1 MICTGDP
8 DTTAGVAVVFDE
20 EEEEEDDLGYS
31 DAEAEGDD
39 DEDEETEEQEEKER
53 TYLAAKNLDGEELDS
68 AESAYSVDVS
78 KIDPHWLQREL
89 NAVFADPNQ
98 AVATE
103 KEILSI
109 LPISDI
115 QECENK
121 LVLILK
127 YENFELA
134 KKILKNRWRLFYCIR
149 LGQAQTTEEKE
160 SIREEMKNTHEGQ
173 EVLELLD
180 ALTSRRNKEK
190 EVTLNVRKEAA
201 TLAAKA
207 QVIARLRST
216 QETEPFHTTLPIRFL
231 FGSKSDGIWQT
242 GQRRDLKICYL
253 FVCAQARDASLRA
266 AEAEDDASALSGGAP
281 GAHRGPSGTSS
292 QGTQRKPTGSVDLQ
306 SIAFHQGGHLM
317 ANAKVKL
324 PDGAQRIETKA
335 SSRSRVHVM

>member
-1 MICTGDP
+1 MPVKWYAVVPFVCPGEP

-20 EEEEEDDLGYS
+20 EDEGEDDYGYS
-31 DAEAEGDD
+31 DMEAEGE
-39 DEDEETEEQEEKER
+39 DEDDEETEEQEEKEK
-53 TYLAAKNLDGEELDS
+53 TYLAAKNLDEEEVDS
-68 AESAYSVDVS
+68 SESAYSVDVS

-89 NAVFADPNQ
+89 NAVFSDPNQ

-109 LPISDI
+109 LPIPDI

-134 KKILKNRWRLFYCIR
+134 KKILKNRWKLFYCIR
-149 LGQAQTTEEKE
+149 LGQAQTTEEKDG
-160 SIREEMKNTHEGQ
+160 IREEMKNTQEGQ

-207 QVIARLRST
+207 QVTIT
-216 QETEPFHTTLPIRFL
+216 QTHPM
-231 FGSKSDGIWQT
+231 
-242 GQRRDLKICYL
+242 
-253 FVCAQARDASLRA
+253 QARGASLGKIFWSRGSNFAVELA
-266 AEAEDDASALSGGAP
+266 AYKYS
-281 GAHRGPSGTSS
+281 PSCRMEGSIFRSS
-292 QGTQRKPTGSVDLQ
+292 T
-306 SIAFHQGGHLM
+306 A
-317 ANAKVKL
+317 
-324 PDGAQRIETKA
+324 
-335 SSRSRVHVM
+335 

>member
-1 MICTGDP
+1 MPVKWYAVVPFVCPGEP

-20 EEEEEDDLGYS
+20 EDEGEDDYGYS
-31 DAEAEGDD
+31 DMEAEGE
-39 DEDEETEEQEEKER
+39 DEDDEETEEQEEKEK
-53 TYLAAKNLDGEELDS
+53 TYLAAKNLDEEEVDS
-68 AESAYSVDVS
+68 SESAYSVDVS

-89 NAVFADPNQ
+89 NAVFSDPNQ

-109 LPISDI
+109 LPIPDI

-134 KKILKNRWRLFYCIR
+134 KKILKNRWKLFYCIR
-149 LGQAQTTEEKE
+149 LGQAQTTEEKDG
-160 SIREEMKNTHEGQ
+160 IREEMKNTQEGQ

-207 QVIARLRST
+207 QVTIT
-216 QETEPFHTTLPIRFL
+216 QTHPM
-231 FGSKSDGIWQT
+231 
-242 GQRRDLKICYL
+242 
-253 FVCAQARDASLRA
+253 QARGASLGKIFWSRGSNFAVELA
-266 AEAEDDASALSGGAP
+266 AY
-281 GAHRGPSGTSS
+281 
-292 QGTQRKPTGSVDLQ
+292 
-306 SIAFHQGGHLM
+306 
-317 ANAKVKL
+317 
-324 PDGAQRIETKA
+324 
-335 SSRSRVHVM
+335 